1 MYVTE
6 PWLAIATRHQDARAW
21 PATVFHFPQLG
32 GTHPC
37 LAIKKGNFH
46 PFQKLFRVSVLV
58 VGFVVVLGFCCFVCV
73 VLVILVM
80 WGFVCVCWGG
90 GFCLGF
96 LFGSILCVRDP
107 ILCGM
112 TASNLESERL
122 CTGKHK
128 GHSKLEVKYCYHGY
142 KLYNYNAV

>member
-46 PFQKLFRVSVLV
+46 PFQKLFRVSVFV

-90 GFCLGF
+90 GGI
-96 LFGSILCVRDP
+96 LFGFIWKHFVCQGSHFVWNDSIKSRIRETVYR
-107 ILCGM
+107 
-112 TASNLESERL
+112 
-122 CTGKHK
+122 
-128 GHSKLEVKYCYHGY
+128 
-142 KLYNYNAV
+142 